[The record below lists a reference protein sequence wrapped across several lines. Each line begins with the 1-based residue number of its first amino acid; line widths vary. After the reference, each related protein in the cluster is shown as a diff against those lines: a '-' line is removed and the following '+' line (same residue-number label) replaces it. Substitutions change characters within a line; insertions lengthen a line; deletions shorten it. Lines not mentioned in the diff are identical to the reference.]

1 MHCTTNVKT
10 WCGFIL
16 IKCLC
21 FYCVNVCWDSPH
33 PHTVMDKNLLR
44 DRHCMVLSACWCD
57 CKGPRSRCWS
67 IVNWTLRNK
76 LQWNLNQDTN
86 FLSMK
91 MHLKISFA
99 EWRTLCPGIVNGIF
113 DVATNLW
120 KDFIQEISF
129 YASSYRTVNTL
140 DGATSERV
148 INYQR

>member
-1 MHCTTNVKT
+1 MFVEIPHILTQSWTKIFFAIAIAWFCQRVGVIVKVLDL
-10 WCGFIL
+10 GAE
-16 IKCLC
+16 
-21 FYCVNVCWDSPH
+21 
-33 PHTVMDKNLLR
+33 
-44 DRHCMVLSACWCD
+44 VLSIEPW
-57 CKGPRSRCWS
+57 G
-67 IVNWTLRNK
+67 
-76 LQWNLNQDTN
+76 TN
-86 FLSMK
+86 FSEIWIKIQIFLSMK